1 MRIVWQKVR
10 PIVSKPL
17 FFSGFTATVL
27 LVLGV
32 WFWLADISYEHPGP
46 ALAVGLLGVAV
57 FFIGLALN
65 DLQSDK
71 GPIPLSRDD
80 SVSSHLPRVVGL
92 AHLVDRW
99 QLFNPSEEDRKI
111 LDEQVQL
118 ILSTAQR
125 HYNTYDEIRLLKY
138 FRGAKLK
145 GGAFLLTISP
155 NITPLVW
162 KFDSLTNIN
171 REIRNYQHCVR
182 EFLGNTPGEAWEP
195 RQRYGTMG
203 TEDWG
208 VIAYNFV
215 GRGTDPVAL
224 KQLQTFSDYYLSHG
238 EPQIA
243 GIIQQIF
250 SVLEPW
256 WLMRRGWPED
266 CRRGGLRSLYDE
278 YNRLSRYRSVMKQEL
293 QAVGRQQQVATLEN
307 LDFSTT
313 YLDLDLGKPLRNP
326 FNWLLE
332 VFEAKKLDV
341 WSVQHRQ
348 DSIVHGDFH
357 AGNILIE
364 DGDAPKI
371 RLIDFPHVH
380 VGPTVQDIARLEADL
395 KFGLLA
401 DESLQRLGLE
411 GLRASET
418 ALLPL
423 NPVDSEPPP
432 AILTTEQERKTWCI
446 VQLLRREAQRYNI
459 IGSDA
464 RPYYLALLH
473 ATLPILYYRDR
484 SPWQKLYAFVSAS
497 LLCEQLEARM

>member
-1 MRIVWQKVR
+1 MRIVRQKVR
-10 PIVSKPL
+10 HIVVNPL
-17 FFSGFTATVL
+17 ILSSFTAAVL
-27 LVLGV
+27 LVLGG
-32 WFWLADISYEHPGP
+32 WFWLADISYEYPGP

-57 FFIGLALN
+57 FLIGLAFS
-65 DLQSDK
+65 DLRGGKSPETSDQ
-71 GPIPLSRDD
+71 RNAD
-80 SVSSHLPRVVGL
+80 SPHLPRVVGL
-92 AHLVDRW
+92 ARLVDRW
-99 QLFNPSEEDRKI
+99 QMFNPSEEDRQI
-111 LDEQVQL
+111 LDEQIQIV
-118 ILSTAQR
+118 LSTAQR
-125 HYNTYDEIRLLKY
+125 HYNTYDEIRLLEY

-171 REIRNYQHCVR
+171 REIRNYRHCVR

-208 VIAYNFV
+208 LIAYNFV
-215 GRGTDPVAL
+215 GRGTDPAAL
-224 KQLQTFSDYYLSHG
+224 KQLQTFGDYYLSHV
-238 EPQIA
+238 ESQNA
-243 GIIQQIF
+243 GIIRQIF
-250 SVLEPW
+250 KALEPW

-278 YNRLSRYRSVMKQEL
+278 YNRLSRYRAIMRQEL
-293 QAVGRQQQVATLEN
+293 QSVGRQQQIAVLEN

-313 YLDLDLGKPLRNP
+313 YLDLGVGEQLRNP
-326 FNWLLE
+326 FNWLAH
-332 VFEAKKLDV
+332 VFETKKLDV

-357 AGNILIE
+357 SGNILIE
-364 DGDAPKI
+364 DGDPPKI

-395 KFGLLA
+395 KFSLLA
-401 DESLQRLGLE
+401 DESLQRLGLR
-411 GLRASET
+411 GLWERET
-418 ALLPL
+418 ALLPIK
-423 NPVDSEPPP
+423 PVESDLP
-432 AILTTEQERKTWCI
+432 AILTAAPERKTWCT
-446 VQLLRREAQRYNI
+446 VQLLRSEAQRYNI

-473 ATLPILYYRDR
+473 ATLPILYYGDR
-484 SPWQKLYAFVSAS
+484 SPWQKLYAFVAAS
-497 LLCEQLEARM
+497 LLCKQLEARM